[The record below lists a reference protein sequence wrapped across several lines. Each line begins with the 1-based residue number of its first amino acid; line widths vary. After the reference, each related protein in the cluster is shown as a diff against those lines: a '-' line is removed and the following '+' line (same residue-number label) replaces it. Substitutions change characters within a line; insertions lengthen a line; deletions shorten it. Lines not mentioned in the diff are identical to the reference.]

1 MRRLTTRSPGGP
13 SYPLARWMAM
23 ASIAMLAAFTS
34 GSPAIAAEASARR
47 GRFIR
52 APKPADAV
60 PPKPLRIASGL
71 PGLVPPT
78 PEPAEAER
86 GEAEPAKAEPAKA
99 EPGEAERVGAEPVRA
114 EPIGAEPEELGPAP
128 QKTSRAEPRAIRA
141 PLLVGPSNSPTSEVP
156 RVRVPLRAS
165 PAWERYPKFQGGFHS
180 RQLYDLGV
188 PTGDRGLRGNSF
200 SIYPW

>member
-1 MRRLTTRSPGGP
+1 MRRVTTRSSGGP
-13 SYPLARWMAM
+13 SYPLAKLMAM

-52 APKPADAV
+52 APKPADAA
-60 PPKPLRIASGL
+60 PPIPLRIASGF
-71 PGLVPPT
+71 PVLVPPML
-78 PEPAEAER
+78 EPAEAEPA
-86 GEAEPAKAEPAKA
+86 EAEQA
-99 EPGEAERVGAEPVRA
+99 EAEQAK
-114 EPIGAEPEELGPAP
+114 AEPEELGPAP
-128 QKTSRAEPRAIRA
+128 QRPLRAEPRAIRA
-141 PLLVGPSNSPTSEVP
+141 PLLVGPSNSPTSDVP
-156 RVRVPLRAS
+156 KVRVPLRAS